1 MLIESISGVRGT
13 IEDGLTA
20 EIVRDYAGAFHRF
33 CPDGGIV
40 IGRDSRPSGKEFVS
54 DITDRLKKL
63 GRSVEDCGIVPTPTV
78 QYTVEAGD
86 AVGGIVVTASHNPS
100 EWNGLKFVGRDGCFL
115 NGEEV
120 EELMSLKGADL
131 KASEISGERIEDGS
145 AIDRHIAKIC
155 DVGWIDLKAIR
166 NRCFRVAVDAVNG
179 PAAEGL
185 PKLLSAF
192 GCEVVA
198 INCEPTG
205 DFVRGTEPLP
215 ENLGELSRVVREESC
230 HVGLAAD
237 PDGDRLA
244 IVDENGR
251 AIGEEYTLV
260 LAVDSFL
267 HSADSS
273 APVVTNLSTTLAV
286 ERVAGA
292 RDIQVLRSAVG
303 EINVVEMM
311 KANGS
316 LIGGEGNGGVILT
329 EVHLGRDSLV
339 AAAALLQRLSLTDD
353 PLSGVMT
360 ALPQFEIVKERVSIE
375 GIEAEILF
383 EKIATSFDDA
393 AADERDGLKLSWN
406 DRWVHIRK
414 SNTEPIL
421 RIYAEA
427 PTKGGAETLAQDVK
441 AIVNG

>member
-40 IGRDSRPSGKEFVS
+40 IGRDSRPSGKEFAS
-54 DITDRLKKL
+54 EITDQLMEL
-63 GRSVEDCGIVPTPTV
+63 GRSVNDCGIVPTPTV
-78 QYTVEAGD
+78 QYAVESGD

-115 NGEEV
+115 NGDEV
-120 EELMSLKGADL
+120 ETLMALKGAVL
-131 KASEISGERIEDGS
+131 EASEVSGEQIEDTE

-155 DVGWIDLKAIR
+155 DVGWIDLNAIR
-166 NRCFRVAVDAVNG
+166 SMRFRVAVDAVNG
-179 PAAEGL
+179 AAAEGL

-192 GCEVVA
+192 GCKVVP

-215 ENLGELSRVVREESC
+215 ENMGELSSVVREENC
-230 HVGLAAD
+230 DVGLASD

-267 HSADSS
+267 RCTDSS
-273 APVVTNLSTTLAV
+273 TPVVTNLSTTLAV
-286 ERVAGA
+286 ERVAEAHG
-292 RDIQVLRSAVG
+292 IQVLRSAVG

-311 KANGS
+311 KAHGS

-353 PLSGVMT
+353 PLSGVM
-360 ALPQFEIVKERVSIE
+360 AELPQFEIVKERVAIDGIE
-375 GIEAEILF
+375 GDTLF
-383 EKIATSFDDA
+383 EKIAGFFKEA
-393 AADERDGLKLSWN
+393 AADERDGLKLTWN

-427 PTKGGAETLAQDVK
+427 PTKGKAELLAQNVK
-441 AIVNG
+441 SIVSG